1 MAKKFIIKDEEG
13 KQFEITEET
22 TDEIE
27 EKTDVEDDEM
37 LTSDEIASLKKLAK
51 YSESIIKLLEVEK
64 KEHEAVSDEDE
75 DEEDKKDMDDCDEFV
90 DSDEDEDKKVEDE
103 DEEETIVKTKPVDSK
118 KSFGSIETKKTKKIS
133 DSIENREIEIANAW
147 SKRFQS
153 SYKKGE

>member
-27 EKTDVEDDEM
+27 EKTEVEDDEM

-51 YSESIIKLLEVEK
+51 YSESLIKLLEVEK

>member
-27 EKTDVEDDEM
+27 EKTEVEDDEM

-51 YSESIIKLLEVEK
+51 YSESLIKLLEVEK

-90 DSDEDEDKKVEDE
+90 DSDEDEEETIKDD

>member
-51 YSESIIKLLEVEK
+51 YSESLIKLLEVEK
-64 KEHEAVSDEDE
+64 KEHEAVSDE

-90 DSDEDEDKKVEDE
+90 DSDEDEEETIKDE